1 MSTTEISGK
10 EFPVAVS
17 FKITSETWSVKY
29 DDTESQEYKY
39 LTEKIV
45 LEVRIKFPFVLL
57 ILLFGVL
64 FMCICAIIH

>member
-10 EFPVAVS
+10 EFPVGVS

-29 DDTESQEYKY
+29 DDTESQEYKD

-45 LEVRIKFPFVLL
+45 LEVRIKSPFVLL